1 MNNSLIFD
9 TLSYAK
15 KLKTAGFSEEQAEAQ
30 VEVLEKIIDKN
41 LATKKDIFEIKN
53 TELKL
58 TIRLGGLIAFSTGV
72 LAILMKIL

>member
-9 TLSYAK
+9 ILSYAK

-30 VEVLEKIIDKN
+30 VEVLAKIIDKN